1 LSGFSSNGSNKSK
14 ESPFYN
20 DAGKLVLYRVDG
32 TRLVPL
38 AAAWIGHWSQ
48 GAAFSKDGRTI
59 LVGNMVERNV
69 QVLRWDGSSLT
80 DRGERIRVN
89 GGSAALRTADT
100 P

>member
-1 LSGFSSNGSNKSK
+1 MPCLLNGSNTAK
-14 ESPFYN
+14 ESPFDN
-20 DAGKLVLYRVDG
+20 DAGKLLLYRIDG
-32 TRLVPL
+32 TRLIPV
-38 AAAWIGHWSQ
+38 AAAWFGHWSQ

-59 LVGNMVERNV
+59 LVGNMVEKNV
-69 QVLRWDGSSLT
+69 QVLHWNGTSLT